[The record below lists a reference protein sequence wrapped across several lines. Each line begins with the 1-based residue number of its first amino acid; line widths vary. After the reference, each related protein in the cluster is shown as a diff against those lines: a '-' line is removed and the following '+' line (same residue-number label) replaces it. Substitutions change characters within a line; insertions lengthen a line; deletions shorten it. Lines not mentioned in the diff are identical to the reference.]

1 MENHLIQGD
10 FKMFDTL
17 YNTIDMLLPF
27 QWLSHTFMKN
37 AFIAILIITPLFGL
51 LSTMVVSNKMSFFA
65 DSLGHGAFTGIAVGI
80 LLGGIDPMWG
90 ATLFSVCFA
99 IAITIIKNKGTSS
112 TDTIIGVFSST
123 SIALG
128 LVLMSFSSSL
138 SKFTSYLV
146 GDLLSISKNEII
158 LLIFVFITVIV
169 LWTLIFNKLLVTSL
183 NTSLANSRGM
193 NTLLIEIIFT
203 CTIAVIVTLTIR
215 WVGLL
220 IINSLLVL
228 PAAAARNISKN
239 VRQYHL
245 FSVLIAVFSGIT
257 GLIISYYLNTVTGA
271 TIVLI
276 SSVIFFITLI
286 IRRKFI

>member
-1 MENHLIQGD
+1 
-10 FKMFDTL
+10 MFDSL
-17 YNTIDMLLPF
+17 YNAIDFLLPF

-51 LSTMVVSNKMSFFA
+51 LSTMVVSNKMSFFS
-65 DSLGHGAFTGIAVGI
+65 DSLGHGAFTGIALGI
-80 LLGGIDPMWG
+80 LLGGMDPMWG

-99 IAITIIKNKGTSS
+99 IAITVIKNKGTSS
-112 TDTIIGVFSST
+112 TDTIIGVFSSM

-138 SKFTSYLV
+138 SKFSSYLV
-146 GDLLSISKNEII
+146 GDLLSISQGQIV
-158 LLIFVFITVIV
+158 LLIFVFIAVIT
-169 LWTLIFNKLLVTSL
+169 LWVLIFNKLLVTSL

-203 CTIAVIVTLTIR
+203 CTIAVIVTITIR

-245 FSVLIAVFSGIT
+245 FSILIAIFSGIV

-271 TIVLI
+271 TIVLVA
-276 SSVIFFITLI
+276 SVIFFITLLAK
-286 IRRKFI
+286 RKFI

>member
-1 MENHLIQGD
+1 
-10 FKMFDTL
+10 MFDSL
-17 YNTIDMLLPF
+17 YNAIDFLLPF

-65 DSLGHGAFTGIAVGI
+65 DSLGHGAFTGIALGI
-80 LLGGIDPMWG
+80 LLGGMDPMWG

-99 IAITIIKNKGTSS
+99 IAITVIKNKGTSS
-112 TDTIIGVFSST
+112 TDTIIGVFSSM

-138 SKFTSYLV
+138 SKFSSYLV
-146 GDLLSISKNEII
+146 GDLLSISQGQIV
-158 LLIFVFITVIV
+158 LLIFVFIAVIT
-169 LWTLIFNKLLVTSL
+169 LWVLIFNKLLVTSL

-203 CTIAVIVTLTIR
+203 CTIAVIVTITIR

-220 IINSLLVL
+220 IINSLLVI

-245 FSVLIAVFSGIT
+245 FSILIAIFSGIV

-271 TIVLI
+271 TIVLVA
-276 SSVIFFITLI
+276 SVIFFITLLAK
-286 IRRKFI
+286 RKFI

>member
-1 MENHLIQGD
+1 
-10 FKMFDTL
+10 MFDTL
-17 YNTIDMLLPF
+17 YNAIDLILPF

-37 AFIAILIITPLFGL
+37 AFIAIIIITPLFGL

-90 ATLFSVCFA
+90 ATLFSICFA

-138 SKFTSYLV
+138 SKFSSYLV
-146 GDLLSISKNEII
+146 GDLLSISQNQII
-158 LLIFVFITVIV
+158 LLIFVFIAIIV
-169 LWTLIFNKLLVTSL
+169 LWSLIFNKLLVTSL

-203 CTIAVIVTLTIR
+203 CTIAVIVKITIR

-228 PAAAARNISKN
+228 PAAASRNISRN
-239 VRQYHL
+239 IRQYHL
-245 FSVLIAVFSGIT
+245 FSILIAIFSGIV

-271 TIVLI
+271 TIVLVA
-276 SSVIFFITLI
+276 SVIFFITLF
-286 IRRKFI
+286 IRRKFL

>member
-1 MENHLIQGD
+1 
-10 FKMFDTL
+10 MFDTL
-17 YNTIDMLLPF
+17 YNTIDILLPF

>member
-1 MENHLIQGD
+1 
-10 FKMFDTL
+10 MFDTL
-17 YNTIDMLLPF
+17 YNAIDLILPF

-37 AFIAILIITPLFGL
+37 AFIAIIIITPLFGL

-90 ATLFSVCFA
+90 ATLFSICFA

-138 SKFTSYLV
+138 SKFSSYLV
-146 GDLLSISKNEII
+146 GDLLSISQNQII
-158 LLIFVFITVIV
+158 LLIFVFIAIIV
-169 LWTLIFNKLLVTSL
+169 LCSLIFNKLLVTSL

-203 CTIAVIVTLTIR
+203 CTIAVIVTITIR

-228 PAAAARNISKN
+228 PAAASRNISRN
-239 VRQYHL
+239 IRQYHL
-245 FSVLIAVFSGIT
+245 FSILIAIFSGIV

-271 TIVLI
+271 TIVLVA
-276 SSVIFFITLI
+276 SVIFFITLF
-286 IRRKFI
+286 IRRKFL

>member
-1 MENHLIQGD
+1 
-10 FKMFDTL
+10 MFDSL
-17 YNTIDMLLPF
+17 YNAIDFLLPF

-65 DSLGHGAFTGIAVGI
+65 DSLGHGAFTGIALGI
-80 LLGGIDPMWG
+80 LLGGMDPMWG

-99 IAITIIKNKGTSS
+99 IAITVIKNKGTSS
-112 TDTIIGVFSST
+112 TDTIIGVFSSM

-138 SKFTSYLV
+138 SKFSSYLV
-146 GDLLSISKNEII
+146 GDLLSISQGQIV
-158 LLIFVFITVIV
+158 LLIFVFIAVIT
-169 LWTLIFNKLLVTSL
+169 LWVLIFNKLLVTSL

-203 CTIAVIVTLTIR
+203 CTIAVIVTITIR

-245 FSVLIAVFSGIT
+245 FSILIAIFSGIV

-271 TIVLI
+271 TIVLVA
-276 SSVIFFITLI
+276 SVIFFITLF
-286 IRRKFI
+286 IRRKFL

>member
-1 MENHLIQGD
+1 
-10 FKMFDTL
+10 MFDTL
-17 YNTIDMLLPF
+17 YNAIDLILPF

-37 AFIAILIITPLFGL
+37 AFIAIIIITPLFGL

-90 ATLFSVCFA
+90 ATLFSICFA

-138 SKFTSYLV
+138 SKFSSYLV
-146 GDLLSISKNEII
+146 GDLLSISQNQII
-158 LLIFVFITVIV
+158 LLIFVFIAIIV
-169 LWTLIFNKLLVTSL
+169 LWSLIFNKLLVTSL

-203 CTIAVIVTLTIR
+203 CTIAVIVTITIR

-228 PAAAARNISKN
+228 PAAAARNISRN
-239 VRQYHL
+239 IRQYHL
-245 FSVLIAVFSGIT
+245 FSILIAIFSGIV

-271 TIVLI
+271 TIVLVA
-276 SSVIFFITLI
+276 SVIFFITLF
-286 IRRKFI
+286 IRRKFL